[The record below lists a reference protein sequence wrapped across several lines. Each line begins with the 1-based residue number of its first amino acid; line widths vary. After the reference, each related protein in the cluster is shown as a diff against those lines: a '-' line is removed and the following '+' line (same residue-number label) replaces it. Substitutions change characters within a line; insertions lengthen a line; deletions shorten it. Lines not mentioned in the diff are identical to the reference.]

1 MSSKTDILLK
11 KLYYDVKKPSSF
23 SNSYKLYKAAKR
35 KNRNITLSMVQDFL
49 AGEDV
54 YTLHKPTRKPKKYRK
69 TIAHGIDAIHQ
80 ADLVDVSALSREN
93 KGNKF
98 ILTNIDIFSRKAWAV
113 PIKNK
118 TGISV
123 KNAFEL
129 IHKESVPQKVHTDLG
144 SEFYNKTVQD
154 YFKSKGITHYSSAS
168 DFKAAICER
177 FNRTLKSKMWKYFSK
192 TGKLN
197 YTSILQDI
205 VQSYNNSKHSSIGTS
220 PNRVTKTNESRIWN
234 HQYKDEIDKRQH
246 RHKYKIGDFVRLLH
260 LDNPFTKKYLPRFTK
275 EVFIIADRLNTKPVT
290 YRVMDQKQD
299 ISKGGFY
306 DNELVR
312 VKIKD

>member
-98 ILTNIDIFSRKAWAV
+98 ILTNIDIFLRKAWAV

-177 FNRTLKSKMWKYFSK
+177 FNRTLK
-192 TGKLN
+192 
-197 YTSILQDI
+197 
-205 VQSYNNSKHSSIGTS
+205 
-220 PNRVTKTNESRIWN
+220 
-234 HQYKDEIDKRQH
+234 
-246 RHKYKIGDFVRLLH
+246 
-260 LDNPFTKKYLPRFTK
+260 
-275 EVFIIADRLNTKPVT
+275 
-290 YRVMDQKQD
+290 
-299 ISKGGFY
+299 
-306 DNELVR
+306 
-312 VKIKD
+312 